1 MKPSPKSPSLDQFL
15 NEVFNIDRKTFITD
29 DVCVSCK
36 TPAFYF
42 RDDLSKKEFSI
53 SGLCQICQDDVFGT
67 EEPI

>member
-42 RDDLSKKEFSI
+42 RDDLSQKEFSI
-53 SGLCQICQDDVFGT
+53 SGLCQILSRRSFWN
-67 EEPI
+67 